1 MRFSEGTI
9 ESVRWQERALCR
21 EVVRP
26 DVFFPETTPEPIA
39 KRLCGECPVRAE
51 CLAYAL
57 DHGAVGIWGGTST
70 KERRRMRRQ
79 APRHDQV
86 QLEGWLAG

>member
-1 MRFSEGTI
+1 MCRTG
-9 ESVRWQERALCR
+9 VRS
-21 EVVRP
+21 

-57 DHGAVGIWGGTST
+57 DNGAVGIWGGTST
-70 KERRRMRRQ
+70 KERRKMGQSMPRDNKAQPTRR
-79 APRHDQV
+79 
-86 QLEGWLAG
+86 LAG